1 MTGLLAVIPFGV
13 TLFILIFLKN
23 LFSSIGR
30 FLIQIGG
37 EIYEKSSGKP
47 APEWNGWLLD
57 LVAVVVVVAA
67 VVAWAIGR
75 RSARPAGGNIEDL
88 KGEAEEVLRVLEDQK
103 PATGETAED
112 VAEGAAEAARTADD
126 EPEDEPAAEAAG
138 EAEAEEAKAEAAKP
152 KKSFGSGD
160 DEASFLDTESSDPEI
175 QLDLARAY
183 ISMGDKEAAR
193 VILEEVA
200 ANGSKEQQAEARKML
215 DLM

>member
-1 MTGLLAVIPFGV
+1 MGLL
-13 TLFILIFLKN
+13 
-23 LFSSIGR
+23 
-30 FLIQIGG
+30 
-37 EIYEKSSGKP
+37 
-47 APEWNGWLLD
+47 
-57 LVAVVVVVAA
+57 VVVAA

-138 EAEAEEAKAEAAKP
+138 EAEAEEPKAEAAKP